1 MYIDIE
7 SETSIY
13 LQKFSRTSF
22 FQSFFFFN
30 NNFLL
35 VFIEI
40 ISPVPWSVQF
50 PELPLWTLIDS
61 NFVCWYRGRL
71 SRGREWSRAGFV
83 KILFR
88 HENSNKTWTLFKLNL
103 IILPLFHSSP
113 PLSLFIS
120 LLMPVAGWRA
130 HTYTHTYIHANIRIY
145 TRWYTTD
152 IKYHPDNVIKWN

>member
-1 MYIDIE
+1 MDIVLRVKPLF
-7 SETSIY
+7 IY
-13 LQKFSRTSF
+13 KKKEILKDNFL
-22 FQSFFFFN
+22 FN

-35 VFIEI
+35 FHRNNLRSSLV
-40 ISPVPWSVQF
+40 VQF
-50 PELPLWTLIDS
+50 PELSLWTLIDS

-103 IILPLFHSSP
+103 IILPLFHSPP

-120 LLMPVAGWRA
+120 LLMPVAGWHIHTHTYTHAYTHA
-130 HTYTHTYIHANIRIY
+130 HTYTY
-145 TRWYTTD
+145 TRWCTTD
-152 IKYHPDNVIKWN
+152 IKYHPDKVIKWN